1 MQRIV
6 VLLLVVFGLA
16 GVTACGPSAAERAAA
31 EAKARIKAEEDAVKA
46 KAREESLAKLEQ
58 ERLAALWLY
67 QAEAAG
73 AGKQVTAAIFSTN
86 NIDVDGKGA
95 RPVQLI
101 FRDHPEWGRSSYL
114 VMKAGDFNCYGS
126 CSLNVTVDGAAPKK
140 MAGRRPVTDA
150 AIAMFI
156 NDWQS
161 LWRMTAGAKTL
172 TIEFPVKA
180 GGTRT
185 ASFDIAGLDRS
196 KMPKWDRLGAA
207 LK

>member
-1 MQRIV
+1 MRRLVLALV
-6 VLLLVVFGLA
+6 VLLGLA
-16 GVTACGPSAAERAAA
+16 GVTACGPSAAEQAAA
-31 EAKARIKAEEDAVKA
+31 DAKAKAKAEDDAAKA
-46 KAREESLAKLEQ
+46 KAREASLAKLEQ

-67 QAEAAG
+67 QSEPAG
-73 AGKQVTAAIFSTN
+73 AGKQITAAIFSTN

-114 VMKAGDFNCYGS
+114 VMKGGDFNCYGS
-126 CSLNVTVDGAAPKK
+126 CSLDIAVDDAAPKK

-156 NDWQS
+156 NDWQA

-180 GGTRT
+180 GGTRK
-185 ASFDIAGLDRS
+185 ASFDVAGLDRS
-196 KMPKWDRLGAA
+196 KMPKWDRPGAA
-207 LK
+207 SK